1 VSRHAVVVGAGIV
14 GLCAARELRRRGFEV
29 TVVERD
35 PGGHAG
41 ASHGNAGIIVP
52 SHFVPLAA
60 PGVVAQ
66 ALRWMLD
73 PTSPFY
79 VRPRPSLELLAWGWR
94 FWRSA
99 TAEHVGRAAPLLLEL
114 NLASR
119 RLYDELV
126 AELGADVGFTRR
138 GLLMLCRTE
147 RGLEE
152 EAAMAA
158 RARELGL
165 DARVLDAAAVRAME
179 RDAELDVVGAVH
191 VAEDAHLD
199 PAALM
204 RALRARLERDGARF
218 VVGAE
223 VVALREERGA
233 VTVALRRD
241 GARDEGVRVDA
252 VRADAVRVD
261 AERADAVRVDAV
273 RADAVV
279 LAGGSWSAPLGHQLG
294 LRLLLQPGK
303 GYALTLE
310 RPSQFLRTAAILVEA
325 RASATLVGDRF
336 RIGGTMEI
344 AGFDPRMNP
353 SRLEGI
359 KRSALRYFPRL
370 ERTELD
376 AATPWMGFRPVT
388 PDGLPYLGR
397 APRHPRVVVAAGHA
411 MMGLSLGPVT
421 GRLVAELV
429 AGEVPSIELG
439 LLDPARHG
447 PRRGRATAAPAA
459 PVSVAGR
466 P

>member
-1 VSRHAVVVGAGIV
+1 MASLPRGRRDAPHVDVALRGQGVSRHVVVVGAGIV

-60 PGVVAQ
+60 PGVVTQ

-73 PTSPFY
+73 PSSPFY
-79 VRPRPSLELLAWGWR
+79 VRPRPSLELLRWGWR

-99 TAEHVGRAAPLLLEL
+99 TADHVRRAAPLLLEL

-126 AELGADVGFTRR
+126 AELGADVGFTPR

-152 EAAMAA
+152 EAAAAA

-165 DARVLDAAAVRAME
+165 DARVLDAVAVRAME

-204 RALRARLERDGARF
+204 RALRARLERDGVRF

-223 VVALREERGA
+223 VVALGEERGA
-233 VTVALRRD
+233 VTVTLRRD
-241 GARDEGVRVDA
+241 GARDG
-252 VRADAVRVD
+252 
-261 AERADAVRVDAV
+261 AV

-279 LAGGSWSAPLGHQLG
+279 LAGGSWSAPLGRGLG

-303 GYALTLE
+303 GYALTLG

-353 SRLEGI
+353 ARLEGI
-359 KRSALRYFPRL
+359 KRSALRFFPRL
-370 ERTELD
+370 ERAELD
-376 AATPWMGFRPVT
+376 TATPWMGFRPVT

-429 AGEVPSIELG
+429 AGEVPSVELG
-439 LLDPARHG
+439 MLDPARHG
-447 PRRGRATAAPAA
+447 PRRGRATAASAVPT
-459 PVSVAGR
+459 SVAGR

>member
-1 VSRHAVVVGAGIV
+1 MSRHAVVVGAGIV

-29 TVVERD
+29 TIVERD

-60 PGVVAQ
+60 PGVVTQ

-99 TAEHVGRAAPLLLEL
+99 TAEHVRRAAPLLLEL

-204 RALRARLERDGARF
+204 RALRVRLEREGARF

-252 VRADAVRVD
+252 VRADAV
-261 AERADAVRVDAV
+261 
-273 RADAVV
+273 V
-279 LAGGSWSAPLGHQLG
+279 LAGGSWSAPLGLELG

-353 SRLEGI
+353 ARFEGI

-370 ERTELD
+370 ERAELD

-429 AGEVPSIELG
+429 AGEVPSVELG

-447 PRRGRATAAPAA
+447 PRRGRATVAPAVPA
-459 PVSVAGR
+459 SVAGR

>member
-1 VSRHAVVVGAGIV
+1 MAQHAIVVGAGIV
-14 GLCAARELRRRGFEV
+14 GLCAARELRCRGFEV

-35 PGGHAG
+35 PAAHAG

-60 PGVVAQ
+60 PGVVTQ

-79 VRPRPSLELLAWGWR
+79 VRPRASLELARWGWR

-99 TAEHVGRAAPLLLEL
+99 TAEHVKRAAPLLLAL

-126 AELGADVGFTRR
+126 AELGEDVGFAAR
-138 GLLMLCRTE
+138 GLLMLCHTE
-147 RGLEE
+147 RALGEE
-152 EAAMAA
+152 SASAA

-165 DARVLDAAAVRAME
+165 DARVLDAAAVRALE
-179 RDAELDVVGAVH
+179 PDAELDVVGAVH
-191 VAEDAHLD
+191 VLEDAHLD
-199 PAALM
+199 PGALM
-204 RALRARLERDGARF
+204 RVLRARLERDGVCF

-223 VVALREERGA
+223 VVGLREAGGA

-241 GARDEGVRVDA
+241 GARDDLVRV
-252 VRADAVRVD
+252 
-261 AERADAVRVDAV
+261 DAVRVDAV

-279 LAGGSWSAPLGHQLG
+279 LAGGSWSAPLGQELG

-310 RPSQFLRTAAILVEA
+310 RPSQFLRTAAILVEG

-353 SRLEGI
+353 ARLEGV

-370 ERTELD
+370 ERAELD

-429 AGEVPSIELG
+429 AGEAPSVGLG

-447 PRRGRATAAPAA
+447 TRRARATAAHAAPAA
-459 PVSVAGR
+459 LAGHRDGPRAR
-466 P
+466 PPMPS

>member
-1 VSRHAVVVGAGIV
+1 MSRHVVVVGAGIV
-14 GLCAARELRRRGFEV
+14 GLCAARELLRRGFEV

-35 PGGHAG
+35 AGGHAG

-66 ALRWMLD
+66 ALRWVFD
-73 PTSPFY
+73 PMSPFY
-79 VRPRPSLELLAWGWR
+79 VRPRPSLELLGWGWR

-99 TAEHVGRAAPLLLEL
+99 TADHVRRAAPLLLEL

-119 RLYDELV
+119 RLYDEMV
-126 AELGADVGFTRR
+126 AELGADVGFAAR

-179 RDAELDVVGAVH
+179 SDAELDVVGAVH

-204 RALRARLERDGARF
+204 RALRERLGREGVRF

-223 VVALREERGA
+223 VVGMREERGG
-233 VTVALRRD
+233 VSVALR
-241 GARDEGVRVDA
+241 GGVADAGVDRADSVRADA
-252 VRADAVRVD
+252 VRADA
-261 AERADAVRVDAV
+261 A
-273 RADAVV
+273 V
-279 LAGGSWSAPLGHQLG
+279 LAGGSWSAPLGRELG

-303 GYALTLE
+303 GYSLTLD

-325 RASATLVGDRF
+325 RASATLVGERF
-336 RIGGTMEI
+336 RIGGTMEV

-353 SRLEGI
+353 ARLEGI
-359 KRSALRYFPRL
+359 KRSALRFFPRL
-370 ERTELD
+370 ERSELD

-429 AGEVPSIELG
+429 AGEAPSVDLG

-447 PRRGRATAAPAA
+447 PRRGRATAAPARA
-459 PVSVAGR
+459 GGR